1 MSMKWMSERFQLLS
15 FCFHVGS
22 FCFQCLQLA
31 VNKTIWFGIF
41 HVVGHWRWAKRPGE
55 ELGWNTWFSLHSD
68 LALVHYIL
76 SGIVFVWK
84 RHIVGGLEWE
94 RLFKGGQIWRPLDE
108 LQWAEMYSFKM
119 FTTIMCVQ
127 WTVLTSRVALSM
139 NLSGIRPAFP
149 YTQSVIQNKL
159 SWKTDPRL

>member
-94 RLFKGGQIWRPLDE
+94 RLFKGGQIWRPLWMNFNGLKCIASKC
-108 LQWAEMYSFKM
+108 LQ
-119 FTTIMCVQ
+119 
-127 WTVLTSRVALSM
+127 LSCACNGLSLHQEWHCLWIWVGLGLHFPIP
-139 NLSGIRPAFP
+139 NL
-149 YTQSVIQNKL
+149 
-159 SWKTDPRL
+159 